1 MKIKSFWKII
11 FWKNKISPLLK
22 PPEKDFQSKSIKLN
36 CYAKLRSEIVF
47 LFNIAA
53 SRVLFATWWIFVQV
67 LTSFYTAELTAFL
80 TLVDSTLPVK
90 NLDDLRDR
98 AGAKWVGIAGGT
110 FQTIVEV
117 CVVTLRLDFIRM
129 VTEVVTLLLIT

>member
-1 MKIKSFWKII
+1 M
-11 FWKNKISPLLK
+11 
-22 PPEKDFQSKSIKLN
+22 
-36 CYAKLRSEIVF
+36 
-47 LFNIAA
+47 
-53 SRVLFATWWIFVQV
+53 QV

-90 NLDDLRDR
+90 NLDDLRYR

-117 CVVTLRLDFIRM
+117 
-129 VTEVVTLLLIT
+129 